1 LPDAWELQYFGSTSS
16 QIASGDPD
24 RDQVT
29 NYDEYLEGTN
39 PNDGLSFR
47 PRLVTSS
54 IFGTIDRSP
63 NLPTFELNSQ
73 VILTPIPDAGYAFTG
88 WLGSTS
94 GLANPLIL
102 TMDGHKSLTASFKLA
117 GDDFVTAL
125 PIVGD
130 TATIVSSNVGMT
142 KEPGEPYHAGN
153 PGGKSIWWHWT
164 ASSSRQVNL
173 TTAGTPFNTLL
184 AVYTGAK
191 VSALTPIASD
201 SNSGGVTN
209 RSIVNFNA
217 VSGQTYFIAVD
228 GLNAASGR
236 INLSLSVGGSSSGV
250 APTLAPLLLV
260 DGTVQIKLTGTANFT
275 YPVESSTDLVT
286 WTAAGSVTTDANG
299 AGTFTQSNNS
309 AKYTFYRTRH

>member
-1 LPDAWELQYFGSTSS
+1 
-16 QIASGDPD
+16 
-24 RDQVT
+24 
-29 NYDEYLEGTN
+29 
-39 PNDGLSFR
+39 
-47 PRLVTSS
+47 
-54 IFGTIDRSP
+54 
-63 NLPTFELNSQ
+63 